1 MSEATFYDE
10 TPFEYGYS
18 SKEEIVANMNPL
30 LRELIEQNPGAIFCD
45 VGCGCGRNLLYASD
59 FASRIIGVDLS
70 IESLSFARDFVQSDN
85 LELKEG
91 DNLDIPL
98 DSDLADIVISDGVC
112 HHTGDTLK
120 AFKECIRILKPEGKL
135 YLAVYKKFR
144 YYPYIYHLVGGVF
157 RFINKFRIGNYLLE
171 NIFVNIHYFL
181 YKMLKKQELSK
192 KETRNIFY
200 DYFITPI
207 ATFQS
212 RSDVNSWCDD
222 NRCNII
228 DYSRTSGNCHI
239 FIIRKNA
246 Q

>member
-1 MSEATFYDE
+1 M
-10 TPFEYGYS
+10 
-18 SKEEIVANMNPL
+18 
-30 LRELIEQNPGAIFCD
+30 
-45 VGCGCGRNLLYASD
+45 
-59 FASRIIGVDLS
+59 
-70 IESLSFARDFVQSDN
+70 
-85 LELKEG
+85 
-91 DNLDIPL
+91 
-98 DSDLADIVISDGVC
+98 
-112 HHTGDTLK
+112 
-120 AFKECIRILKPEGKL
+120 
-135 YLAVYKKFR
+135 
-144 YYPYIYHLVGGVF
+144 F
-157 RFINKFRIGNYLLE
+157 RFINKFRAGNYLLE

-181 YKMLKKQELSK
+181 YKIFKKQDFSQ

-228 DYSRTSGNCHI
+228 DYSRTIGNCHV